1 VNSFDNSLD
10 ATRPRHGT
18 LTMFEACAMS
28 AICGAGLMLAAVAIV
43 LSALA

>member
-1 VNSFDNSLD
+1 MNTEKRNPGEL
-10 ATRPRHGT
+10 TR
-18 LTMFEACAMS
+18 FETCAMS